1 MSDSHIIKS
10 IVNKEMLFNSLNVQ
24 TDFFGWGSQPNVC
37 VCVSGISYIMGTK
50 CQFSAYGSI
59 FGPHEENSLQIIV
72 FLKI

>member
-1 MSDSHIIKS
+1 MCKQISLVGV
-10 IVNKEMLFNSLNVQ
+10 VNQ
-24 TDFFGWGSQPNVC
+24 IC

-59 FGPHEENSLQIIV
+59 FGPHEENSLQIIQNEV